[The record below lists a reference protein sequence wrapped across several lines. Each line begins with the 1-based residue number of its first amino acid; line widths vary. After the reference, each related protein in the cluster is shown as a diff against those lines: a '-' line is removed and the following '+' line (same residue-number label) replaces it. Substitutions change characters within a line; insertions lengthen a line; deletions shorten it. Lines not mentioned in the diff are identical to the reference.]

1 MARCARFETVM
12 FLCEENLGEA
22 AEATG
27 LSRVLRVCRALA
39 SGAINP
45 GHSPENSSSG
55 FRQDVF
61 VQHVLTGTLLAL
73 IVAVAAGLRL
83 TGIDWDQGHHLH
95 PDERF
100 LSILLTNIRPAPDL
114 GTYFDPTLSP
124 LNPFNHGINFF
135 VYGTFPIFVVE
146 QIAVLLGKDGY
157 NHTYLVG
164 RVISAIFDVGTVLLV
179 FLIGRRYLGIWPG
192 LIAAA
197 LMAFSVHSIQIAH
210 FFAVDT
216 FATFFATLTIWFMC
230 RYADLRLSRDLGL
243 AGIATGLALASKLSA
258 GLLLV
263 LFAAW
268 WIHAGFRDGFFLGRR
283 SSRTL
288 WVLHLIV
295 YVVFASLVFR
305 IFQPY
310 AFATGS
316 VLDWR
321 VSPDFLS
328 ALAQQQGIQAGSVD
342 WPPGIQWAGTGAWIY
357 PLEQML
363 RWGLGPIFGIVA
375 FGSVAL
381 AVGRWW
387 RTGSHEL
394 AIPLI
399 WAAINVVIFG
409 ALVLKTM
416 RYLHSIYPMLALVTA
431 WALASLWR
439 RQYFSGNWYRRY
451 TQRFCQ
457 AATFVVIAGTAFWA
471 LAFVQIYG
479 REHSRIAA
487 SRFVYDHVPP
497 GASIAVEHWDD
508 ALPLNVSGRGRDQY
522 VIRELRVFDRD
533 TDAKRH
539 HLVEVLKNSD
549 YVILSSRRGSRSI
562 PRLPQR
568 YPMTAQY
575 YAALDDGSL
584 GFDELARFDSFPSLG
599 PFSFD
604 DRAAEEAFSVYDH
617 PTVVVYERQEKLGAL
632 GMLSDR
638 LASMDVRGAVQV
650 LPRDATTRRT
660 TLTETEQSSVE
671 LTSGWPRQLLDR
683 PLGTTQSIVVW
694 FLATWVTGVL
704 IWPLLWLAL
713 RHLPDR
719 GYTVAR
725 VLGPAV
731 VVMPAWWLSSLGVA
745 RFDVPAIVVG
755 ISLVAVVSVIVLW
768 FRGPKFWHS
777 ISTSVR
783 SLVVIE
789 LLALSTFGLMLL
801 IRASNPDLWHPVF
814 GGEKP
819 MDYAHLNSVIRS
831 VQFPPHDPWYAGSKL
846 NYYYFGHVPTAALV
860 KTLGVLPSVA
870 YNLAIASA
878 FSAAAIAIFAV
889 ASSFWIHLKRSWRE
903 AALVGVVAVGLVL
916 LAGNLQILLQ
926 VVSMAQREAGISGV
940 AAMEIPGV
948 VFGGR
953 LAHDFDFWAPTRVI
967 AGTVNEFPWFT
978 FLYGDLHPHLM
989 NYANTGVALVGVVGI
1004 VALGERARRDRLVG
1018 RTSWIIAL
1026 APVVLVLA
1034 IHRVTN
1040 PWDFP
1045 AYALIAVSG
1054 FAYALW
1060 RSRSIRSSQ
1069 EMVLAIAGAAI
1080 LVFVGSRMIF
1090 WPFHETYV
1098 GYYGGV
1104 VPTPETTSAANWLLI
1119 FGLPIA
1125 VLVTHVMNV
1134 LFGRRVECAAP
1145 PISVAE
1151 RALLTIAAVM
1161 ILFSLVASGD
1171 DWSARILMV
1180 GLVMAGGVAAW
1191 RVRESPLDLAPVAL
1205 FLAGVLLTS
1214 IPEFV
1219 AVRDDIG
1226 RLNTVFKLYLQAWTL
1241 LGLGAAFALP
1251 SLVRCFTAGG
1261 ATPLIWARR
1270 LWVGA
1275 VGLLAVAAVLYP
1287 VLSTPH
1293 KVGLRI
1299 QQTERTLDGEAY
1311 LRGGFIVDQGH
1322 EACEVGGDQ
1331 ASSSGVPIS
1340 LDADHRAIEWIRKN
1354 VNGSPTLAETP
1365 TTIYRWGGRISAHT
1379 GLPTLVAWDWHAK
1392 QQHWGNVHQIEARF
1406 DDTCEL
1412 FATLDPWRART
1423 LLSMLNV
1430 RLLYVGELERA
1441 LYEPDAIEKFE
1452 RMRSMGVR
1460 SIYRDGDTVLYRI
1473 DAEFSPPVG

>member
-1 MARCARFETVM
+1 MLR
-12 FLCEENLGEA
+12 LY
-22 AEATG
+22 
-27 LSRVLRVCRALA
+27 RVLI
-39 SGAINP
+39 SGAIAP
-45 GHSPENSSSG
+45 GHSPENASSG
-55 FRQDVF
+55 FRRDF
-61 VQHVLTGTLLAL
+61 LVQHVLTGTLLAL
-73 IVAVAAGLRL
+73 TVAVAAGLRL

-124 LNPFNHGINFF
+124 LNPFNHGIDFF

-164 RVISAIFDVGTVLLV
+164 RVISAMFDVGTVLLV
-179 FLIGRRYLGIWPG
+179 FVIGRRYLGVWPG

-230 RYADLRLSRDLGL
+230 RYADLRLPRDLGL

-268 WIHAGFRDGFFLGRR
+268 WIHAGARDGVFWGGRTSR
-283 SSRTL
+283 SL
-288 WVLHLIV
+288 WALHLIV
-295 YVVFASLVFR
+295 YVVFASLAFR

-328 ALAQQQGIQAGSVD
+328 ALVQQQGIQAGSVD
-342 WPPGIQWAGTGAWIY
+342 WPPGIQWAATGAWIY

-363 RWGLGPIFGIVA
+363 RWGLGPIFGVVA

-387 RTGSHEL
+387 RTGRHEL

-416 RYLHSIYPMLALVTA
+416 RYFHPIYPVLALVTA

-439 RQYFSGNWYRRY
+439 RQYFSGNRYRRY
-451 TQRFCQ
+451 TQRLWQ
-457 AATFVVIAGTAFWA
+457 GATFVVVAGAAVWA

-479 REHSRIAA
+479 REHSRVAA
-487 SRFVYDHVPP
+487 SRFVYDHVAP

-522 VIRELRVFDRD
+522 VIRELRVFDHD
-533 TDAKRH
+533 TDAKRRH
-539 HLVEVLKNSD
+539 FVEVLTNSD

-568 YPMTAQY
+568 YPMTAKY
-575 YAALDDGSL
+575 YAALSDGSL

-617 PTVVVYERQEKLGAL
+617 PTVVVYERRDKIGVL
-632 GMLSDR
+632 GMIGDR

-650 LPRDATTRRT
+650 LPRDATTRQT
-660 TLTETEQSSVE
+660 TLTETEQRSVE
-671 LTSGWPRQLLDR
+671 SISGWPRQLLER
-683 PLGTTQSIVVW
+683 PLGTIQSIVVW
-694 FLATWVTGVL
+694 FLATWVMGVL

-713 RHLPDR
+713 HHLPDR

-725 VLGPAV
+725 VLGPAGV
-731 VVMPAWWLSSLGVA
+731 VIPAWWLSSLGVA
-745 RFDVPAIVVG
+745 RFDVPAIVLG
-755 ISLVAVVSVIVLW
+755 TSLAAVVSVIVLW

-777 ISTSVR
+777 ISTSAR
-783 SLVVIE
+783 LLVAIE
-789 LLALSTFGLMLL
+789 LLAVAAFGLMLL

-819 MDYAHLNSVIRS
+819 MDYAHLNAVIRS

-870 YNLAIASA
+870 YNLAISSA
-878 FSAAAIAIFAV
+878 FSAAAIAVFA
-889 ASSFWIHLKRSWRE
+889 AAFSFWIHAKRPWRE

-926 VVSMAQREAGISGV
+926 VVSLAQREAGISGV

-948 VFGGR
+948 VLGGR
-953 LAHDFDFWAPTRVI
+953 LAQDFDFWAPTRVI

-989 NYANTGVALVGVVGI
+989 NYANTGVVLVGVVGL
-1004 VALGERARRDRLVG
+1004 VALGERSRSGRLVG

-1045 AYALIAVSG
+1045 AYALITVSG

-1060 RSRSIRSSQ
+1060 RSRSTRSSR
-1069 EMVLAIAGAAI
+1069 ELVLGIVAATI
-1080 LVFVGSRMIF
+1080 LIFVGSRMIF

-1104 VPTPETTSAANWLLI
+1104 VPTPETTSASNWLLI

-1125 VLVTHVMNV
+1125 VLVTHVMNI
-1134 LFGRRVECAAP
+1134 LFGRRVERAMPLMPAVERVLVT
-1145 PISVAE
+1145 ISV
-1151 RALLTIAAVM
+1151 VM
-1161 ILFSLVASGD
+1161 ILFSLVALGD
-1171 DWSARILMV
+1171 GWSARILMA
-1180 GLVMAGGVAAW
+1180 GLVMMGGVAAW

-1270 LWVGA
+1270 LWVGG
-1275 VGLLAVAAVLYP
+1275 VGLLVVAAVLYP

-1299 QQTERTLDGEAY
+1299 QQTDRTLDGEAY
-1311 LRGGFIVDQGH
+1311 LRDGFIIDQGH
-1322 EACEVGGDQ
+1322 EPCEVGGEQ
-1331 ASSSGVPIS
+1331 ASSPGVPIS
-1340 LDADHRAIEWIRKN
+1340 LDADHRAIEWIRTN

-1392 QQHWGNVHQIEARF
+1392 QQHWGNVHQVEARF

-1460 SIYRDGDTVLYRI
+1460 SIYRDGDTVIYRI
-1473 DAEFSPPVG
+1473 DDEFSPPVG